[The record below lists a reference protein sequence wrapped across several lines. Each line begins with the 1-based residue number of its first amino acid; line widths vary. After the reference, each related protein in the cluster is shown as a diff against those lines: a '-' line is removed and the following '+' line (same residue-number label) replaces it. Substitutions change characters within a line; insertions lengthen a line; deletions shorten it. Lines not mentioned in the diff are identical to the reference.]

1 MALGHFL
8 QMPHPP
14 GLYLHKAL
22 ALLLLC
28 LCMRAAAQGQTDS
41 TASYIPCSHRGH
53 VECIRITG
61 REVFQ
66 HGAEGRWSEHWWRM
80 SYIGRACEE
89 RLGRPKGVALESLFA
104 LPHYMA
110 MGVMNVAGLVK
121 YGFRSR
127 SKDRATDAPPP
138 AAPLPE

>member
-1 MALGHFL
+1 MMKRILGILTLLFL
-8 QMPHPP
+8 IVLSQQHA
-14 GLYLHKAL
+14 H
-22 ALLLLC
+22 
-28 LCMRAAAQGQTDS
+28 AQAQTE
-41 TASYIPCSHRGH
+41 TTETYVPCSHRGH

-89 RLGRPKGVALESLFA
+89 RLGRPKGVALETLFA

-110 MGVMNVAGLVK
+110 MGVMNVAGLTK
-121 YGFRSR
+121 HALSKKRDRSD
-127 SKDRATDAPPP
+127 SEKEKTG
-138 AAPLPE
+138 LSSSE

>member
-1 MALGHFL
+1 MMTRILGL
-8 QMPHPP
+8 S
-14 GLYLHKAL
+14 
-22 ALLLLC
+22 LLLWFLSIPIPV
-28 LCMRAAAQGQTDS
+28 QGQTD
-41 TASYIPCSHRGH
+41 TAESYIPCSHRGH

-89 RLGRPKGVALESLFA
+89 RLGRPKGVFLESLFA

-110 MGVMNVAGLVK
+110 MGVMNLAGLTK
-121 YGFRSR
+121 YAFTG
-127 SKDRATDAPPP
+127 KDVSDGMGSTGEHDNR
-138 AAPLPE
+138 

>member
-1 MALGHFL
+1 
-8 QMPHPP
+8 
-14 GLYLHKAL
+14 
-22 ALLLLC
+22 
-28 LCMRAAAQGQTDS
+28 
-41 TASYIPCSHRGH
+41 

-89 RLGRPKGVALESLFA
+89 RLGRPKGVALETLFA

-110 MGVMNVAGLVK
+110 MGVMNVAGLTK
-121 YGFRSR
+121 HALSKKRDRSD
-127 SKDRATDAPPP
+127 SEKEKTGLSSSD
-138 AAPLPE
+138 